1 MLKDSEKPK
10 MPGMGKLAN
19 NFTGAVKRA
28 AHAAIKG
35 EAVFVNKLTKD
46 TRSAI
51 CNMCELRSGSRCS
64 HPECGCF
71 LDGKTELATEECP
84 IGLW

>member
-1 MLKDSEKPK
+1 MVTDTEKPK
-10 MPGMGKLAN
+10 MPGMGKLAK
-19 NFTGAVKRA
+19 NFSGAAKRA
-28 AHAAIKG
+28 AKAAIKG

-46 TRSAI
+46 TRLAI

-71 LDGKTELATEECP
+71 LQEKTKYATETCDE
-84 IGLW
+84 GKW